1 MRSQPVLQTLQF
13 LFRDHR
19 RLIILTYGLTFL
31 ENLFE
36 LLYPFVIGR
45 AIDGLLK
52 EDFSNLVW
60 LAVVW
65 LTHTFIEM
73 FRHVYDTRTFTQIY
87 GKLAVSVVLAQ
98 VKQKIPTSQVVAR
111 SALSREFID
120 FFERDI
126 PEIVAALFGF
136 FGALSMLFFYDVQ
149 LALYCL
155 LLLLP
160 LIGLNYFYLR
170 KSQRFNQKLNDQ
182 LEHEV
187 EVLSKCQ
194 PEAVTSH
201 YRQLAK
207 WRIHLSDAEAV
218 NGGSMELCI
227 IILFIAALIRTIS
240 IPEIQ
245 AGDIYAIISYIWSY
259 RQSFDKIPA
268 IMQQLSRLQDIGNRI
283 SGGMPSVVAIPVQ
296 HNNSN

>member
-1 MRSQPVLQTLQF
+1 MRSQQVLQL
-13 LFRDHR
+13 LFRGHR
-19 RLIILTYGLTFL
+19 QSIIFTYGLTFI

-36 LLYPFVIGR
+36 LLYPLVIGL
-45 AIDGLLK
+45 AIDGLLR
-52 EDFSNLVW
+52 EEFTNLVW

-65 LTHTFIEM
+65 LTHAFIEV
-73 FRHVYDTRTFTQIY
+73 FRHVYDTRTFTRIY
-87 GKLAVSVVLAQ
+87 GDLAVSVVLAQ
-98 VKQKIPTSQVVAR
+98 VKQGIPTSQIVAR

-136 FGALSMLFFYDVQ
+136 LGALAMLLFYDAQ

-170 KSQRFNQKLNDQ
+170 KSQRLNQKLNDQ

-187 EVLSKCQ
+187 KVLSEFQ
-194 PEAVTSH
+194 LEAVISH
-201 YRQLAK
+201 YQQLAK
-207 WRIHLSDAEAV
+207 WRIYLSNAEAV
-218 NGGSMELCI
+218 TWGLMELCVI
-227 IILFIAALIRTIS
+227 VLFIAALIRAIS
-240 IPEIQ
+240 IPSIQ
-245 AGDIYAIISYIWSY
+245 AGDIYAIISYVWSY

-268 IMQQLSRLQDIGNRI
+268 IVQQLSRLQDIGDRI
-283 SGGMPSVVAIPVQ
+283 SGGTTHLAALKE
-296 HNNSN
+296 